1 MAIDTSALVVNG
13 RFLTRAPTGVDR
25 FATELLR
32 ACFSSSNAPR
42 PLAVVPPG
50 APVREP
56 RLLDTQPVGRRGG
69 HAWEQFDLPRA
80 RAGRALINLCNT
92 APAWLE
98 PQLVVIH
105 DAATAATPSNYTP
118 AFRAWYRVLLT
129 LLMRR
134 ARVVATV
141 SRFSADELQR
151 HFGRRRA
158 GIEIIGEG
166 GEHILRE
173 AADTRV
179 IDRLGLRGRR
189 FVLAVGS
196 SSANK
201 TFSATL
207 QAVQALAQTDVLL
220 VATGAVAAGV
230 FGRQADLTSD
240 RLVAAGY
247 VSDGELRALYEHA
260 VCFAFPSRYEGF
272 GLPPVEAMCCG
283 CPVVVS
289 RRAALP
295 EVCADAALYCDPDD
309 PGTLAAAISRL
320 LESPALRAELAE
332 AGRAR
337 AAQHGWGRA
346 AMQFDAIVSA
356 RFSVAAAAAVVGG
369 GSR

>member
-1 MAIDTSALVVNG
+1 MPVAVDLAALVVNG
-13 RFLTRAPTGVDR
+13 RFMTRPPTGVDR

-32 ACFSSSNAPR
+32 ARFGASASR
-42 PLAVVPPG
+42 PVAAVPPG
-50 APVREP
+50 AAVREGMP
-56 RLLDTQPVGRRGG
+56 LATQAVGHRGG
-69 HAWEQFDLPRA
+69 HGWEQFDLPRA
-80 RAGRALINLCNT
+80 LAGRALINLCNT

-158 GIEIIGEG
+158 GIEVIGEG

-173 AADTRV
+173 AADESV

-196 SSANK
+196 ASANK
-201 TFSATL
+201 NFGAAL
-207 QAVQALAQTDVLL
+207 KAVQALAQKDVLL
-220 VATGAVAAGV
+220 VATGAAAAGV
-230 FGRQADLTSD
+230 FGRQADLSGE

-247 VSDGELRALYEHA
+247 VSDAELRALYEHA
-260 VCFAFPSRYEGF
+260 LCFAFPSRYEGF
-272 GLPPVEAMCCG
+272 GLPPLEAMCCG
-283 CPVVVS
+283 CPAVVS
-289 RRAALP
+289 QRASMP
-295 EVCADAALYCDPDD
+295 EVCGSAALYCDPDD
-309 PGTLAAAISRL
+309 PRTLADALSRL

-346 AMQFDAIVSA
+346 ATQFGDI
-356 RFSVAAAAAVVGG
+356 VAAHFPGQARGNPA
-369 GSR
+369 